1 MIPFLEEKL
10 IIPSY
15 LADEQAQLSVT
26 SLFKLLQEASDR
38 HAALLGA
45 GWFDLQDRGYFWVL
59 TKMLVHIN
67 RLPKW
72 QEEVLLR
79 TWVRASEAATSPR
92 DFEIEDTNGNLLVSA
107 RAIWAIL
114 DTEQGRP
121 QRMDMFDVQFLP
133 QERCALDHRPPK
145 IGPLTLPETLPEAKT
160 ALYSD
165 LDMNHHVNN
174 AHYIQWAFDSFDE
187 NFQRSHQLTEIAV
200 NFIAQAK
207 LGDQYVVCSQPTTE
221 NSIKTTILSADHST
235 EFCRLL
241 TTWTID
247 H

>member
-1 MIPFLEEKL
+1 MTPFLEENL
-10 IIPSY
+10 TIPSY

-67 RLPKW
+67 RFPKW

-92 DFEIEDTNGNLLVSA
+92 DFEIEDADGNLLVSA

-121 QRMDMFDVQFLP
+121 QRMDMFDGHFLP
-133 QERCALDHRPPK
+133 QERCALDRRPPK
-145 IGPLTLPETLPEAKT
+145 IGPLTLPDTLPEAKT

-174 AHYIQWAFDSFDE
+174 AHYIQWAFDSVDRDFRMTHRIT
-187 NFQRSHQLTEIAV
+187 NVTV
-200 NFIAQAK
+200 NFMSQAK
-207 LGDQYVVCSQPTTE
+207 LGEQY
-221 NSIKTTILSADHST
+221 TIRSEADSDNTFRTAIVSAN
-235 EFCRLL
+235 EPKEICRLQ
-241 TTWTID
+241 TEWQTI
-247 H
+247 

>member
-1 MIPFLEEKL
+1 MTPFLEENL
-10 IIPSY
+10 TIPSY

-45 GWFDLQDRGYFWVL
+45 GWFDLQNRGYFWVL

-67 RLPKW
+67 RFPKW

-92 DFEIEDTNGNLLVSA
+92 DFEIEDADGNLLVSA

-121 QRMDMFDVQFLP
+121 QRMDMFDGHFLP
-133 QERCALDHRPPK
+133 QERCALDRRPPK
-145 IGPLTLPETLPEAKT
+145 IGPLTLPDTLPEAKT

-174 AHYIQWAFDSFDE
+174 AHYIQWAFDSFDKD
-187 NFQRSHQLTEIAV
+187 FLRSHRLTDIAV

-207 LGDQYVVCSQPTTE
+207 LADPYVVISQPVAD
-221 NSIKTTILSADHST
+221 NSFKTAILSANDRT
-235 EFCRLL
+235 EFCRLQ
-241 TTWTID
+241 TDWTLD

>member
-67 RLPKW
+67 RLPNW

-79 TWVRASEAATSPR
+79 TWVRAS
-92 DFEIEDTNGNLLVSA
+92 
-107 RAIWAIL
+107 
-114 DTEQGRP
+114 
-121 QRMDMFDVQFLP
+121 
-133 QERCALDHRPPK
+133 
-145 IGPLTLPETLPEAKT
+145 
-160 ALYSD
+160 
-165 LDMNHHVNN
+165 
-174 AHYIQWAFDSFDE
+174 
-187 NFQRSHQLTEIAV
+187 
-200 NFIAQAK
+200 
-207 LGDQYVVCSQPTTE
+207 
-221 NSIKTTILSADHST
+221 
-235 EFCRLL
+235 
-241 TTWTID
+241 
-247 H
+247 